1 MKKYLNY
8 MGSVMLLVATLMLAT
23 GCFAEKAADK
33 AEKPEK
39 FPAFKTLD
47 LAGNTVTQDIFKGKK
62 VTVINIW
69 GTFCPPCKEEMPA
82 LGAWAS
88 EMPKDAQIIGI
99 VCDAKNENDK
109 RIADAAV
116 KIMESSNAKFVNL
129 LPSKEIMGYL
139 ENVAAVPTTIFV
151 DSEGNILGKA
161 VVGADV
167 EKYKSRVREY
177 LK

>member
-1 MKKYLNY
+1 MKRINHIASIMLVT
-8 MGSVMLLVATLMLAT
+8 VMLLLST

-33 AEKPEK
+33 TSDREK

-47 LAGNTVTQDIFKGKK
+47 LAGNTVTQEIFKGKK

-82 LGAWAS
+82 LGAWAK

-109 RIADAAV
+109 RIANAAV

-129 LPSKEIMGYL
+129 LPSKEIMTYL

-151 DSEGNILGKA
+151 DSEGNILGQP

-167 EKYKSRVREY
+167 EKYKARVREY